1 MQSPEFS
8 EVVDRICAEN
18 GRFHP
23 NAYLFV
29 RQGLDFTLSRLRER
43 GEIQV
48 RQHISGEKLLEGIR
62 AYALEQYGPMA
73 KAVLDHWNIETCRDF
88 GTIVFELV
96 DYGVLGKTDEDSI
109 RDFEKGYDF
118 SEAFE
123 KPFLPRSE
131 PS

>member
-29 RQGLDFTLSRLRER
+29 RQGLDFTLSQLKER
-43 GEIQV
+43 GEIQS
-48 RQHISGEKLLEGIR
+48 RQHISGEKLLDGIR
-62 AYALEQYGPMA
+62 AYALEQFGPMA
-73 KAVLDHWNIETCRDF
+73 KAVLDHWNIESCRDF
-88 GTIVFELV
+88 GVIVFELV
-96 DYGVLGKTDEDSI
+96 DYGVLGKTDEDNI
-109 RDFEKGYDF
+109 RDFENGYDF
-118 SEAFE
+118 SDAFE

-131 PS
+131 